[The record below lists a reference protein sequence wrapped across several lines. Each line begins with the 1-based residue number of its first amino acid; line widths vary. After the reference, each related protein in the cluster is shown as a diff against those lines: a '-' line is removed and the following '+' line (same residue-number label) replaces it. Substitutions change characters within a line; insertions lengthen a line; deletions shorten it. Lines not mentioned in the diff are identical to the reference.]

1 LELLGL
7 SLKLDDDHGLVTG
20 TSLNLEGPQLD
31 VSLHVLV
38 LELAANQTFGV
49 EDGVG
54 WVTGGLVLGSVTDE
68 TFFLGEG
75 DVRGG
80 GVETLVVGDDFD
92 FVVLEDTDAGV
103 GGSEIDTDG
112 WVGHVLFL

>member
-1 LELLGL
+1 MELLGL
-7 SLKLDDDHGLVTG
+7 SLELDDDHGLVTG

-112 WVGHVLFL
+112 WMRHVLFL